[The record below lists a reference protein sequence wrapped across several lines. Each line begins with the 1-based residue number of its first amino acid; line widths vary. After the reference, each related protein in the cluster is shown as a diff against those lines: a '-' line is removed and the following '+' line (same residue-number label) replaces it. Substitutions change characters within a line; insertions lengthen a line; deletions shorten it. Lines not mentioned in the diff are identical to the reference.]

1 MPVFEQSYPSW
12 SPSRGTRI
20 RWLPVVRREL
30 RQLWE
35 QKPFKI
41 LLIVAL
47 FPAVVHL
54 LQIYSVNKIAAE
66 PNGDLARALNHVAL
80 SIDAEFFFRFLYVQT
95 YFVFVLLLYA
105 SSGLICD
112 DVRLNLAEVYFSK
125 PLTTRD
131 YLLGKV
137 TTVVGLGLAYTV
149 LPALFLFAS
158 HAMMVPE
165 SSFLRDHWWVP
176 LSALGYGCLIVLPT
190 VLVTLAC
197 SSLTSSRRYAAAA
210 LITLLAANALIAE
223 LLSDVLNRR
232 AVNVI
237 SIPQSILSVGEA
249 LFGVERYLPLDWSW
263 PLGVVTAVTTVG
275 LVVLTRRIQRVEAG
289 L

>member
-12 SPSRGTRI
+12 SPSQGTRI

-35 QKPFKI
+35 QRPFKI
-41 LLIVAL
+41 LLGVAL
-47 FPAVVHL
+47 FPTLVHL

-66 PNGDLARALNHVAL
+66 PNGDLARALNQVAL

-137 TTVVGLGLAYTV
+137 STVVGLGLAYTV
-149 LPALFLFAS
+149 LPALFLFTAQ
-158 HAMMVPE
+158 ALMVPE
-165 SSFLRDHWWVP
+165 STFLRDHWWVP
-176 LSALGYGCLIVLPT
+176 LSACAYGCLIVLPT

-197 SSLTSSRRYAAAA
+197 SALTTSRRYAAAA
-210 LITLLAANALIAE
+210 LITLLAADALIAE

-237 SIPQSILSVGEA
+237 SVPQSILSVGEA
-249 LFGVERYLPLDWSW
+249 LFGVERYLPLAWSW
-263 PLGVVTAVTTVG
+263 PLLVVAAVSVVG